1 MEVDMDLR
9 KAFHELQEKLVY
21 TSQKIKLADLQINTL
36 RQHKQHNL
44 LTKQELE
51 TIPKDVKTY
60 EALGRAFVLT
70 PRDDVFKNL
79 NKFNDD
85 TEQKIKVLENSK
97 QYLNGNLKESEN
109 NLREM
114 VQRKKEEGD
123 KDAEKS
129 QAGTSK
135 A

>member
-1 MEVDMDLR
+1 MEVDMDLKR
-9 KAFHELQEKLVY
+9 AFHELQEKLVY
-21 TSQKIKLADLQINTL
+21 TSQKIKLADLQIETL
-36 RQHKQHNL
+36 RRTKQHNL

-60 EALGRAFVLT
+60 EALGRAFILT

-79 NKFNDD
+79 NKINND
-85 TEQKIKVLENSK
+85 TEQKIKTLENSK
-97 QYLNGNLKESEN
+97 QYLDKNLKESEN

-114 VQRKKEEGD
+114 VQRKREGD
-123 KDAEKS
+123 KETEKS
-129 QAGTSK
+129 SAASSK